1 MELGKRTARKLAAR
15 KLALIGLMLAAAL
28 SGIAAGSGAAAAQD
42 ALKVA
47 VPQRGAWDA
56 GIAELGRRGG
66 IFKKHGLDLEILYT
80 QAGPESI
87 QALIAGSVD
96 IATAAGVSALLAQPD
111 NLMFVAEVD
120 SMPVGY
126 AYAQ

>member
-1 MELGKRTARKLAAR
+1 MELGKRAAR
-15 KLALIGLMLAAAL
+15 KLALIRLMLAAAL

-66 IFKKHGLDLEILYT
+66 IFKKHGLDLEIIYT
-80 QAGPESI
+80 QEGPESI
-87 QALIAGSVD
+87 QALIAGRVD
-96 IATAAGVSALLAQPD
+96 IATAAGVP
-111 NLMFVAEVD
+111 AEV
-120 SMPVGY
+120 GT
-126 AYAQ
+126 